1 MVADIAG
8 PGMGL
13 LGFHGC
19 HNKLAQIRWP
29 KTMEIYSLAA
39 LEASCLEGALLGLD
53 SDWSSRG
60 ESFLSSPS
68 LWWLQTPL
76 GLFVARMHLSN
87 FCLYLHMTVFSR
99 CLSLSE
105 CAL

>member
-19 HNKLAQIRWP
+19 HNKLLQIRWL
-29 KTMEIYSLAA
+29 KTMEIYSLTA
-39 LEASCLEGALLGLD
+39 LEASCLEGALLGLA

-76 GLFVARMHLSN
+76 GLFVAHMHLSH
-87 FCLYLHMTVFSR
+87 FCLCLHMTGTVYPFIQNTMY
-99 CLSLSE
+99 
-105 CAL
+105 

>member
-99 CLSLSE
+99 CLSFSE